1 MRQHSRLVRGQLI
14 AFAILTVIGLA
25 VMSVGYVQ
33 LPAMVGLGRY
43 RVNVELASS
52 GGLYPTANV
61 SYRGNDVGKVTAVL
75 LTPNGVTAQ
84 LSIDSRVGIPA
95 DANVAVRAVS
105 AIGEQYVD
113 LVPPDRP
120 SGSARGKLR
129 DGSVIPVERTS
140 LPRDVGA
147 LLDQVDRLLTSVA
160 DTRLRELIDSAFVA
174 FDGAGED
181 LARLIDSLS
190 LLVGQ
195 AQQHTPQI
203 RDLLDKSGPLLDTQN
218 QTSTEIRSWTHNLMV
233 VTDELR
239 RHDPALGRLL
249 HDTPSAAQRAE
260 ATFTDLKPTLPL
272 LLANL
277 GSVGQVGVTYHA
289 GLEQILLVYPQ
300 LIAALLTVVRGPLEY
315 GAMTDF
321 MLGLNDPPGCLTG
334 FLPPG
339 QWRSPA
345 ASDAPDIPGDLYCKV
360 AQNAKEAVRGIRNT
374 PCADVAGKRAP
385 TPRLCHDPNGYL
397 PEGDNPPS
405 SDPHPVA
412 PASSPDGGSSDPPPV
427 VLRNY
432 QLGDDTFVAPDGR
445 TYRQG
450 DVAPDGSGTVPSSW
464 QALFVK

>member
-14 AFAILTVIGLA
+14 AFAILTVIGLV
-25 VMSVGYVQ
+25 VMAVGYVQ
-33 LPAMVGLGRY
+33 LPAMFGLGRY
-43 RVNVELASS
+43 RVDVMLASS

-61 SYRGNDVGKVTAVL
+61 SYRGNDVGKVTSVQ
-75 LTPNGVTAQ
+75 LTPTGVTVH
-84 LSIDSRVGIPA
+84 LSIDSRVSIPA

-113 LVPPDRP
+113 FLPPDNPRGGP
-120 SGSARGKLR
+120 RGKLR
-129 DGSVIPVERTS
+129 DGSVIPSERTS
-140 LPRDVGA
+140 VPRDVGA

-160 DTRLRELIDSAFVA
+160 DTRLRELIDAAFVA

-181 LARLIDSLS
+181 LARLVDSLS

-218 QTSTEIRSWTHNLMV
+218 QTSSEIRSWTHDLMV

-249 HDTPSAAQRAE
+249 HDTPPAAQRAQD
-260 ATFTDLKPTLPL
+260 TFTALKPTLPL

-289 GLEQILLVYPQ
+289 GLEQILVVYPQ
-300 LIAALLTVVRGPLEY
+300 LIAALLTVVRGPIEY

-345 ASDAPDIPGDLYCKV
+345 VSDAPDIPGDLYCKV
-360 AQNAKEAVRGIRNT
+360 AQNANEAVRGIRNT
-374 PCADVAGKRAP
+374 PCADVPGKRAP
-385 TPRLCHDPNGYL
+385 TPRLCHDPAGYV
-397 PEGDNPPS
+397 PEGDNPPIGQS
-405 SDPHPVA
+405 PPVA
-412 PASSPDGGSSDPPPV
+412 PASAGGSADPPPV

-432 QLGDDTFVAPDGR
+432 QRGDDTFVAPDGR

-450 DVAPDGSGTVPSSW
+450 DVGPDGSGTVPSSW
-464 QALFVK
+464 QELFVK